1 MKNAERITLGD
12 LALMVRSAFHPLRI
26 LREQKGLSLR
36 KLSAL
41 SGISWMGIHFIETL
55 HYKCTK
61 TDSIFKLATALKVDP
76 AALYVACLEYSMEPV
91 PEGTRRAPNGNT
103 RKEGEGPPGML
114 ARLLHRELHPFNYY
128 LLNPD
133 YRDLNEVGISRSA
146 WGNWMDKR
154 TQPQR
159 DSILKVSAKFGVSCE
174 YLLTELKTWY
184 NEDITTDP
192 VGYIEKHMHKLEEVT
207 NGSDE

>member
-1 MKNAERITLGD
+1 MDTERITLGD

-26 LREQKGLSLR
+26 IRDHQKLSLR

-41 SGISWMGIHFIETL
+41 SGISWMGIHKIENL
-55 HYKCTK
+55 HYKCTT
-61 TDSIFKLATALKVDP
+61 TDAIFKLATALKVDP
-76 AALYVACLEYSMEPV
+76 AAMYVACLEYSMEPV
-91 PEGTRRAPNGNT
+91 AEGTRRAPNGNV
-103 RKEGEGPPGML
+103 RKKGEGPPAML
-114 ARLLHRELHPFNYY
+114 ARLLHRELHPFNCY
-128 LLNPD
+128 LLNPN

-159 DSILKVSAKFGVSCE
+159 ESILKVSAKFGVSYE
-174 YLLTELKTWY
+174 YLLTELKSWY
-184 NEDITTDP
+184 NEDVTTDP
-192 VGYIEKHMHKLEEVT
+192 VGYIEKHMHKLDEVP